1 VPYIVTVIFPMHKG
15 LSTIYCYP
23 LFLIYLVVLLLLRVG
38 RTSEAKDSARV
49 ALKSPWWT
57 LGCGYEEAAELAGW
71 EDEQIE
77 FIREKITE
85 EGKREDLKKGKA
97 PEQVSSDKLFL
108 TSSGYSG
115 QYFLC

>member
-1 VPYIVTVIFPMHKG
+1 MKQ
-15 LSTIYCYP
+15 
-23 LFLIYLVVLLLLRVG
+23 
-38 RTSEAKDSARV
+38 
-49 ALKSPWWT
+49 
-57 LGCGYEEAAELAGW
+57 EAAELAGW